1 MTSSH
6 NAVDLPGWQPN
17 TQTGRN
23 SGNLTRGKPSRG
35 APRHAWAQ
43 RACRA
48 WQGALLLTAL
58 LGLTACST
66 VVTGYNNAPTL
77 LTWMADSYF
86 DLDSDQE
93 TLLKERLRSLRAWH
107 RNQLPDY
114 ARALAEAQARLTRQ
128 VEPDDVAWLFG
139 ESEKRYRALIDH
151 AAPAAAELAGRLRPE
166 NIAHLQ
172 QKMAKKNAEFEDD
185 FIKADLEKRRDKRY
199 ERMLG
204 EAERVYGSFTREQ
217 KARIREL
224 SDALPANYPLMLED
238 RKRRQAELV
247 AILQGAIDK
256 SVPADETTRRLK
268 TWAGDFE
275 RGRHPAYREFG
286 LKYRAEVQKMFAT
299 IANLTTPD
307 QRQVAVKN
315 VQKYVDDFNNLAV
328 AAN

>member
-1 MTSSH
+1 MTSSLIT
-6 NAVDLPGWQPN
+6 AAAPGLAPRVQPN
-17 TQTGRN
+17 TQ
-23 SGNLTRGKPSRG
+23 SGQENDSPHSSF
-35 APRHAWAQ
+35 AW
-43 RACRA
+43 RRS
-48 WQGALLLTAL
+48 LLLIAA
-58 LGLTACST
+58 LGLAACNALT
-66 VVTGYNNAPTL
+66 TGYNNAPTL

-114 ARALAEAQARLTRQ
+114 ARTLAEAQARLSRQ

-166 NIAHLQ
+166 NIAYLQ

-185 FIKADLEKRRDKRY
+185 YIKGGLDKRQEKRY
-199 ERMLG
+199 ERMLAEG
-204 EAERVYGSFTREQ
+204 ERIYGSFSREQ

-224 SDALPANYPLMLED
+224 SDALPANYPLVLED

-247 AILQGAIDK
+247 AILQGAVDK

-275 RGRHPAYREFG
+275 RGRHPAYRDFG
-286 LKYRAEVQKMFAT
+286 LRYRAELQKMFAT
-299 IANLTTPD
+299 IANLATAE

-315 VQKYVDDFNNLAV
+315 VQRYVDDFNNLAV
-328 AAN
+328 ASN